1 MHASPIAPLG
11 AGENGGLNVY
21 IRAVCE
27 ELSRRGVPSE
37 VFTRRSSSEGAERL
51 QLAERSWVTR
61 LAVGPAQELEKQ
73 RLFDLLPAFSEAI
86 VAEQRRRRLTFGLVH
101 SHYWLSGWA
110 AARLRA
116 DWMLPWFHT
125 FHTLARV
132 KNERAAEGAAIEPE
146 HRIAVE
152 QMIVREADRLIA
164 SSAQEADDLMH
175 LYGASR
181 SRVSVVAPGVDLE
194 TFLPQPAGQ
203 LRRSLRLGEARV
215 IVFAGRLERLKGAE
229 IVIRALAQLPADGGR
244 REPVLLMLGDDSQNG
259 AAESQASGGERL
271 RLEALSLPTD

>member
-86 VAEQRRRRLTFGLVH
+86 VAEQRR
-101 SHYWLSGWA
+101 
-110 AARLRA
+110 
-116 DWMLPWFHT
+116 
-125 FHTLARV
+125 
-132 KNERAAEGAAIEPE
+132 
-146 HRIAVE
+146 
-152 QMIVREADRLIA
+152 
-164 SSAQEADDLMH
+164 
-175 LYGASR
+175 
-181 SRVSVVAPGVDLE
+181 
-194 TFLPQPAGQ
+194 
-203 LRRSLRLGEARV
+203 SLRLGEARV

-271 RLEALSLPTD
+271 RLEALSRSLGVGPQVRFLGAVDQPTLARYLSLADVCVVPSYSESFGLVALEAAACGTPVVAARA